1 MEIKIFVITIS
12 CNNTLFIIIHFNV
25 DFDYIKEL
33 IGKSLIYQE
42 IYQEIG
48 LYYDICIYMRIFL
61 FHVCLIKLTIN
72 GLIFNIYITIEKK
85 YTK

>member
-12 CNNTLFIIIHFNV
+12 CNNTLFIIIHLNI

-42 IYQEIG
+42 IES
-48 LYYDICIYMRIFL
+48 YYDI
-61 FHVCLIKLTIN
+61 
-72 GLIFNIYITIEKK
+72 
-85 YTK
+85 YTYEFSYFMFA

>member
-33 IGKSLIYQE
+33 IGKSRNRIILWYIY
-42 IYQEIG
+42 IW
-48 LYYDICIYMRIFL
+48 IFL
-61 FHVCLIKLTIN
+61 FHVCL
-72 GLIFNIYITIEKK
+72 
-85 YTK
+85 